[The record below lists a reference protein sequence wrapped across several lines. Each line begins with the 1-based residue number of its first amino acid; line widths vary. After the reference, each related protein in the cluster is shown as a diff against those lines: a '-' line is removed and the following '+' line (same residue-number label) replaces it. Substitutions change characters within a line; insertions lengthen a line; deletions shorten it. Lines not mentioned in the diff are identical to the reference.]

1 MTDYMKDSLN
11 SLLINIS
18 AKNMVDAADVEGIRK
33 RLYANGEIDREK
45 ADFLFA
51 INDVVSGKDNAP
63 RWADLFVDALTDHV
77 LNDKTTAGEVD
88 DIEAIY
94 LIQKI
99 NNDGQVDPVEVALL
113 VNIMAQAKVVCQ
125 RFRKFAMA
133 WTRKWHRENI

>member
-1 MTDYMKDSLN
+1 MTDYMKEPLSELLN
-11 SLLINIS
+11 RIS
-18 AKNMVDAADVEGIRK
+18 AKHIVGAADVEGIRK
-33 RLYANGEIDREK
+33 RLYASGDIDREK

-51 INDVVSGKDNAP
+51 INDAVSGKDNAP
-63 RWADLFVDALTDHV
+63 GWAELFVEALTDHV

-88 DIEAIY
+88 DIEAAY

-125 RFRKFAMA
+125 RFRNFAMA
-133 WTRKWHRENI
+133 WTKRWHRENI